1 MAEDK
6 DTKDSPL
13 RMTDGYIEV
22 IDDGSMS
29 LEEYFNTQCETI
41 AVGLHRAGL
50 EYDHN
55 GNLVKF
61 DTPYA
66 MGVGAKNG
74 EDIIAKQLK

>member
-6 DTKDSPL
+6 NAGGNLPY
-13 RMTDGYIEV
+13 MTERVEIEEV
-22 IDDGSMS
+22 
-29 LEEYFNTQCETI
+29 FNAQMETI

-50 EYDHN
+50 EYDHS

-66 MGVGAKNG
+66 MGAKNG
-74 EDIIAKQLK
+74 EDIIAKRIK